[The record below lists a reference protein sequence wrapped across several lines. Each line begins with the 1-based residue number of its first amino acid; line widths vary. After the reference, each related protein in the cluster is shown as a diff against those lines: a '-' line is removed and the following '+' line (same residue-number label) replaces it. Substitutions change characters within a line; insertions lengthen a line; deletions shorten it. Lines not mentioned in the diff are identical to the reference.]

1 MTGPASSD
9 DQVPGNERASSG
21 TSTSRS
27 LLADA
32 RLADPAA
39 WERLAKLYAPLV
51 ASWCHR
57 WGVPGQDV
65 GDVLQEVFS
74 AVARHL
80 DSFRKDRPADTFRGW
95 LLTIARNKTRDYFRR
110 RAQEPAAAGGTDAS
124 RRFRDILDPHP
135 AVEAIDLRNDA
146 ADDSIANDIL
156 RRALEAI
163 RSEFHERTWRAFWGV
178 AVEGRTAADV
188 AADLDMQPG
197 TVRVSK
203 SRVLLRLRRELGD
216 VG

>member
-1 MTGPASSD
+1 MSPRGPSD
-9 DQVPGNERASSG
+9 DRVPSDDRASSG

-39 WERLAKLYAPLV
+39 WERLARLYAPLV

-65 GDVLQEVFS
+65 GDLLQEVFS

-80 DSFRKDRPADTFRGW
+80 DGFRKDRPADTFRGW

-110 RAQEPAAAGGTDAS
+110 RAQEPTAIGGTDAAM
-124 RRFRDILDPHP
+124 RIREILDPQA
-135 AVEAIDLRNDA
+135 AVEAIELADEADA
-146 ADDSIANDIL
+146 AIANEIL
-156 RRALEAI
+156 RRALETI
-163 RSEFHERTWRAFWGV
+163 RGEFHERTWQAFWGV
-178 AVEGRTAADV
+178 AVEGRLAADV
-188 AADLDMQPG
+188 AADLNMQPG
-197 TVRVSK
+197 AVRVSK

-216 VG
+216 AL